1 MNKLKALRRF
11 NYRGKDRDP
20 GDVFEADSDI
30 HEKLLLQ
37 QGSVEIVQNMQRP
50 IKAAAKVEITAA
62 DNSAEVIPTKRVYKR
77 RDMRAE
83 E

>member
-1 MNKLKALRRF
+1 MNQLRALRRF

-20 GDVFEADSDI
+20 GDVFTADSDI

-37 QGSVEIVQNMQRP
+37 QGSVELV
-50 IKAAAKVEITAA
+50 KVEEVLTR
-62 DNSAEVIPTKRVYKR
+62 SMRAEEPSTIEDKPFPVKRGRYPR

-83 E
+83 K